1 MAESTFKLTYAT
13 MFDPPE
19 ELHTL
24 FEQVLADVKAN
35 FGQEYS
41 MIINNQDHFSEEKF
55 EDRSPVDTNIVL
67 GVFQKGTAEDA
78 HKALAAA
85 RAAAPIWGGMKW
97 QERVALIRK
106 AAALIEEKR
115 ASEQ

>member
-35 FGQEYS
+35 FGQEYMFNPS
-41 MIINNQDHFSEEKF
+41 IS
-55 EDRSPVDTNIVL
+55 RRLCLS
-67 GVFQKGTAEDA
+67 
-78 HKALAAA
+78 
-85 RAAAPIWGGMKW
+85 
-97 QERVALIRK
+97 
-106 AAALIEEKR
+106 
-115 ASEQ
+115 